1 MAFLFPY
8 LIVLTSCVVVVSEVR
23 SSVLTQADL
32 YDSLK
37 ILYFMEGLFYEAR
50 VKEIQAPDVYG
61 VVVKGER
68 GNRPH
73 ILSREELLNDA
84 VSIGGGK

>member
-1 MAFLFPY
+1 MNTKWSMF
-8 LIVLTSCVVVVSEVR
+8 TDVR

-32 YDSLK
+32 YDGLK
-37 ILYFMEGLFYEAR
+37 ILYFMKGLFHEAH
-50 VKEIQAPDVYG
+50 VKDIQPPDVYG
-61 VVVKGER
+61 VVVKGGR

-84 VSIGGGK
+84 VSYQSRCR